1 MKIAILGYSGFI
13 GESIIDDLNKNPSL
27 NLVCVARR
35 IGKNYSKSSRIKY
48 FKWDFVS
55 FKKENL
61 LFLNKVD
68 IIINCVVKQL
78 KIIVISNI

>member
-35 IGKNYSKSSRIKY
+35 ISKNYSKSSRIKY

-61 LFLNKVD
+61 LFK
-68 IIINCVVKQL
+68 
-78 KIIVISNI
+78 